1 MGEEEKGQGKEAAEG
16 RRPEHDAMASKGGGG
31 RELERN
37 TESPAVQYAVDAVDA
52 VTRWDAVDAVDA
64 VEVEIEIEKRDKAES
79 APEIFILF
87 VCLLYGCWC
96 LGLWWQW

>member
-37 TESPAVQYAVDAVDA
+37 TESLAVQYAVDAVGRDDA
-52 VTRWDAVDAVDA
+52 TRWDAV
-64 VEVEIEIEKRDKAES
+64 EVAFCQK
-79 APEIFILF
+79 
-87 VCLLYGCWC
+87 
-96 LGLWWQW
+96 